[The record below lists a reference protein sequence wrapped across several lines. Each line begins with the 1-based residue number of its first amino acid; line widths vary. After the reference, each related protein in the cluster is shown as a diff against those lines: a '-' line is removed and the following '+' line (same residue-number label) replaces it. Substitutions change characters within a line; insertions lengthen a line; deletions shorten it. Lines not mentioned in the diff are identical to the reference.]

1 MQEINTVS
9 NASNKLSSRRYMY
22 GMQVV
27 LTAKHEARAVSYK
40 QHVGGT
46 SDSKR
51 HHEGADVITS
61 ELLSDISACTCTIKS
76 KW

>member
-9 NASNKLSSRRYMY
+9 NASSKVLSRRYMY

-51 HHEGADVITS
+51 HHEGVDVITS
-61 ELLSDISACTCTIKS
+61 GLWSDISACTFKS